1 MRARWISA
9 ASVILALVG
18 VAAPGRAQLADQTI
32 VLAVAGPLTTSS
44 ANLGLEQK
52 QAIELAVEEKNAAGG
67 ILGAKV
73 VVAPADDRAD
83 AGEGKAVAHRFC
95 DDPHVLGVV
104 GHVNSGVT
112 IEASTVYKECGLAMV
127 TAMSSNPA
135 VTERGLDN
143 VFRLT
148 NRDDNKGPAIA
159 GYLYRALGKRKA
171 VVVDDQT
178 LYGRGVADLFAQAF
192 VRVGGQVVQRGKVAV
207 GQKDF
212 QGLLA
217 ELPKDF
223 DVLFFGGIAEAAL
236 VLRDM
241 RAAGLNQLFACG
253 DGCWDLKAFVAPAQ
267 GAATRG
273 EGVLVLSA
281 APAVGRVA
289 GSAEFASRYQARYGP
304 IANYAVNA
312 YDSARLVLQAIETA
326 ARQKGG
332 LPTRTEVTAALRA
345 TRFQGIAYARP
356 VTWDAKGDNTAAV
369 IFLNVVEGDHFKEIA
384 EVGRDDLVK

>member
-1 MRARWISA
+1 
-9 ASVILALVG
+9 
-18 VAAPGRAQLADQTI
+18 
-32 VLAVAGPLTTSS
+32 
-44 ANLGLEQK
+44 
-52 QAIELAVEEKNAAGG
+52 
-67 ILGAKV
+67 
-73 VVAPADDRAD
+73 
-83 AGEGKAVAHRFC
+83 
-95 DDPHVLGVV
+95 
-104 GHVNSGVT
+104 
-112 IEASTVYKECGLAMV
+112 
-127 TAMSSNPA
+127 
-135 VTERGLDN
+135 
-143 VFRLT
+143 
-148 NRDDNKGPAIA
+148 
-159 GYLYRALGKRKA
+159 GKRKA

-192 VRVGGQVVQRGKVAV
+192 VRVGGQVVHRSKVTV
-207 GQKDF
+207 GQKEF

-332 LPTRTEVTAALRA
+332 LPTRAEVTAALGGCYVVPPGPPFVA
-345 TRFQGIAYARP
+345 APAYVAPAP
-356 VTWDAKGDNTAAV
+356 VYVAPAPVYVYGGYGWGW
-369 IFLNVVEGDHFKEIA
+369 GWRH
-384 EVGRDDLVK
+384 GYRRW